1 MDIAGLLVT
10 EREAMETAL
19 DEWLPAEGEYPA
31 LIHEAIRY
39 SVLGGGKRLR
49 PILALA
55 AARSLGFDP
64 DLIVRSACAIE
75 YVHCCSLVLDDLPS
89 MDDALMRRGRPTV
102 HRAFGVATAVLAANA
117 LLMHAF
123 GLIADN
129 GESVGA
135 SGSSVAAAV
144 RDLAMAVGSYGMVGG
159 QHVDLE
165 SSREGRVD
173 SGTVEYIQS
182 RKTGALF
189 VVAATTGGTLLGAE
203 QSRIDGVALY
213 ARKLGLVYQI
223 VDDILDVEGD
233 EEVVGKDLR
242 KDQGKLTFVALH
254 GVDGARR
261 MAEKLVYEARSSLAS
276 VGDDVEVLGELV
288 DYCLERVS

>member
-1 MDIAGLLVT
+1 MDIACLLAT
-10 EREAMETAL
+10 ERETIGRAL
-19 DEWLPAEGEYPA
+19 DEWLPADGEYPA

-89 MDDALMRRGRPTV
+89 MDDASMRRGRPTA
-102 HRAFGVATAVLAANA
+102 HRAFGVATAILAANA

-123 GLIADN
+123 RLIADN
-129 GESVGA
+129 GKAIGA
-135 SGSSVAAAV
+135 SGSSVAAGV

-165 SSREGRVD
+165 SASEGRVD
-173 SGTVEYIQS
+173 PGTIEYIQS

-189 VVAATTGGTLLGAE
+189 VAAATTGGTLLGAE
-203 QSRIDGVALY
+203 QSRIDGIARY
-213 ARKLGLVYQI
+213 ARNLGLVYQI

-233 EEVVGKDLR
+233 EDVVGKDLH
-242 KDQGKLTFVALH
+242 KDQGKLTFVALY
-254 GVDGARR
+254 GVVGARR
-261 MAEKLVYEARSSLAS
+261 MAEKLADEACSSLAS
-276 VGDDVEVLGELV
+276 VGDDVEVLSEIVG
-288 DYCLERVS
+288 YCLERVS